1 MAYNNNL
8 LFSLIILQA
17 DGTHLGAFIS
27 WGFSDSYSQMV
38 GGSGIRCW
46 FSWAGHQ
53 EWLAHAAGSQC
64 WVGGARGSAGPVNQ
78 DTWMWSL
85 HMVILFPVRWLVSK
99 EIPKRKE
106 PVSKHQEAQ
115 EEATASY
122 NPTSE
127 VLECQFLLLLVER
140 VIKAQPGFTGR
151 ELESTSWHE
160 GQQVHTGR
168 EEINN
173 GHPWILLQK
182 EINIGN
188 KHRQKRSITHW
199 PLIPHCCCC

>member
-1 MAYNNNL
+1 MQFGFQRLKSLTSQILGNIQIGFSFQNSSYLFLFNEPPQNIVAYNNNL
-8 LFSLIILQA
+8 FSLKIPQA
-17 DGTHLGAFIS
+17 DGTHLGALIS
-27 WGFSDSYSQMV
+27 RGLSDSYSQMV

-46 FSWAGHQ
+46 FSSAGHQ

-85 HMVILFPVRWLVSK
+85 HMVILFPLRWLVSK

-106 PVSKHQEAQ
+106 PISKHQEAQ

-127 VLECQFLLLLVER
+127 VLEFRFLLLLVKQ
-140 VIKAQPGFTGR
+140 VIKAQPGFTGK
-151 ELESTSWHE
+151 ELESTS
-160 GQQVHTGR
+160 
-168 EEINN
+168 
-173 GHPWILLQK
+173 
-182 EINIGN
+182 
-188 KHRQKRSITHW
+188 
-199 PLIPHCCCC
+199 

>member
-8 LFSLIILQA
+8 LFSLKIPQA

-27 WGFSDSYSQMV
+27 WGLSDSYSQMV

-46 FSWAGHQ
+46 FSSAGHQ

-85 HMVILFPVRWLVSK
+85 HMVILFPLRWLVSK

-127 VLECQFLLLLVER
+127 VLEFHFLLWVKQ
-140 VIKAQPGFTGR
+140 VIKAQPGFTGK

-160 GQQVHTGR
+160 EQQVHTGR
-168 EEINN
+168 EEISS

-182 EINIGN
+182 ERNTGN
-188 KHRQKRSITHW
+188 KHRRKSVNY
-199 PLIPHCCCC
+199 PLASDCPLGPH